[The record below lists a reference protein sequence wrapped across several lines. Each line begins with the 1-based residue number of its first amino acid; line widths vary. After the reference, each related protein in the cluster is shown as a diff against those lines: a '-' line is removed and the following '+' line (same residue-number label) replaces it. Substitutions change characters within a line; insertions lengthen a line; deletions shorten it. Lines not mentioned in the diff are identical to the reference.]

1 MSIFKQVAF
10 EIETSLQRI
19 LKNQKYKNIFNFLL
33 VPNKIIVFKVSWTD
47 KNGNLRWNTGY
58 RVQFN
63 NSLGPYKGGL
73 RFNKNVNED
82 ILKALALE
90 QTFKNSLTGLSMGG
104 GKGGA
109 DFDPSDKT
117 ENEIR
122 NFCQSYM
129 RELYKYIGDNI
140 DIPAGDLGVG
150 SKEIGYMYGEYK
162 KITNECSGTL
172 TGKGLLWGGS
182 HIRPEATGY
191 GVIYFLQ
198 NMLSYKNDNL
208 ENKNVIITG
217 AGNVAIYAMEKA
229 LEYNANIIAINDIS
243 GSLLFNEKLNNN
255 HLEFI
260 KNIYEQR
267 KTLSEFINYPVKDF
281 SFININK
288 PWFVNNIKNVDIIIP
303 CATQNEIDE
312 NDAIKLVE
320 LGCKYISEGS
330 NMSCNLEA
338 ISYLINN
345 NVFFGPSK
353 ACNAGGVSVS
363 GLEIVQNAGKTYFT
377 REEVDDKLKNI
388 MKNIFDNC
396 IKIGKEYKIDTDKDE
411 EILII
416 GANIGGFLKISQSLI
431 EQGYFY

>member
-19 LKNQKYKNIFNFLL
+19 LKNPKYKNVFDFLL
-33 VPNKIIVFKVSWTD
+33 IPDKIITFKVNWQD
-47 KNGNLRWNTGY
+47 RNGNLQWNTGY

-122 NFCQSYM
+122 NFCKSYM

-140 DIPAGDLGVG
+140 DVPAGDIGVG
-150 SKEIGYMYGEYK
+150 TKEIGYMYGEYK

-198 NMLSYKNDNL
+198 SMLEYKNDTL

-217 AGNVAIYAMEKA
+217 AGNVAIYAIEKS
-229 LEYNANIIAINDIS
+229 LEKNANILAINDIS

-260 KNIYEQR
+260 KTLYDQR
-267 KTLSEFINYPVKDF
+267 KTLSEFKNYPIKDF
-281 SFININK
+281 SFVELQK
-288 PWFVNNIKNVDIIIP
+288 PWFANNVKNIDIIIP

-312 NDAIKLVE
+312 KDAIKLVE

-338 ISYLINN
+338 ISYLVNK

-363 GLEIVQNAGKTYFT
+363 GLEIVQNASKTYFT

-396 IKIGKEYKIDTDKDE
+396 VNIGKEYKMDTDKE
-411 EILII
+411 SELLII
-416 GANIGGFLKISQSLI
+416 GANVGGFLKISQSLI